1 MFMKSCAT
9 KVPQFKCLWNLI
21 FGAVYFAGIL
31 LFVKSFS
38 DWYPLLYS
46 EEIWAIWWIVAIILQ
61 QFARDPIVPVKTV
74 RPDNSEKA
82 LYQLCE
88 DVNRRTKG
96 KGLDL
101 LIAILPD
108 NNGSL
113 YGMFSFKLRTINL
126 IPQESVQDFHNVLD
140 FQWWL
145 LMYETSSRCM
155 CVQAIL
161 RNSVRLSWGS
171 CLNVVWRN
179 MYLRWANSTWQMLP
193 WKSMSR
199 SCSWILPF
207 LLIWLDWS
215 QECSRKSFLGADLKL
230 FKTWN
235 RWLFKCRWLFLFL
248 YVHSV
253 FDRLE
258 AEILF
263 WWTLFLEEFLLSVTN
278 PPLYSVQMSLIRT
291 PEKIRALLLRL

>member
-1 MFMKSCAT
+1 M
-9 KVPQFKCLWNLI
+9 
-21 FGAVYFAGIL
+21 
-31 LFVKSFS
+31 
-38 DWYPLLYS
+38 
-46 EEIWAIWWIVAIILQ
+46 AIILQ

-171 CLNVVWRN
+171 CLNVV
-179 MYLRWANSTWQMLP
+179 
-193 WKSMSR
+193 
-199 SCSWILPF
+199 
-207 LLIWLDWS
+207 
-215 QECSRKSFLGADLKL
+215 
-230 FKTWN
+230 
-235 RWLFKCRWLFLFL
+235 
-248 YVHSV
+248 
-253 FDRLE
+253 
-258 AEILF
+258 
-263 WWTLFLEEFLLSVTN
+263 
-278 PPLYSVQMSLIRT
+278 
-291 PEKIRALLLRL
+291 